1 MRQQML
7 LRLTLELLWNHWWRG
22 CLFRI
27 WSQSWLKKK
36 LNSLSHQNRFHLFL
50 LLSWN
55 RSDDLL
61 WRSWLSLPPFLLCC
75 VVADGYDSKVAIFK
89 QRPKKIRVGFC
100 LSLSSLTE
108 DWVAHFQSYQ
118 IWRGDCQVQVR
129 GWQIW
134 HRQCPARFRKGTN
147 ETMVKEPLRASATSW
162 KTHKKISPR
171 RKCKFVYWLGLV

>member
-7 LRLTLELLWNHWWRG
+7 LRLTLELLWNHWWRV

-36 LNSLSHQNRFHLFL
+36 LISLSHQNRFHLFL

-55 RSDDLL
+55 LSDDLL

-89 QRPKKIRVGFC
+89 QRPKKIR
-100 LSLSSLTE
+100 
-108 DWVAHFQSYQ
+108 SYQ